1 MSLRPIAY
9 IATGALILAALLLPT
24 RAYAQHLTFGAEGG
38 LNIANANFTTSDST
52 VTFSPDSRKAGVV
65 GAFVGGDFVPYVGIL
80 VEALYSQKGTRVT
93 FTSSQAPGF
102 SAKSDVNVD
111 YIEVPLLIR
120 GNLRGSDNVTVHL
133 YAGPSFA
140 WKVHDSSTSTQTV
153 NGVTTTTSDDVN
165 IKKFDSGVV
174 GGVALNVHHFLIDG
188 RYNWGLTNINK
199 DTGSGE
205 PEVKTRTFSIMFG
218 YEF

>member
-1 MSLRPIAY
+1 MNLRPIARL
-9 IATGALILAALLLPT
+9 ATSALILAALLLPS

-38 LNIANANFTTSDST
+38 LNIANANLTSSDSS

-65 GAFVGGDFVPYVGIL
+65 GVFVGGDFVPYVGVL

-102 SAKSDVNVD
+102 KSTTDVDID

-120 GNLRGSDNVTVHL
+120 GNLRGSDNVIVHL

-140 WKVHDSSTSTQTV
+140 WKVHDSSTATETF
-153 NGVTTTTSDDVN
+153 NGITSTTSDSADVR
-165 IKKFDSGVV
+165 KFDSGIV
-174 GGVALNVHHFLIDG
+174 GGVALNIHHFLIDG

-199 DTGSGE
+199 NTGADE

>member
-1 MSLRPIAY
+1 VS
-9 IATGALILAALLLPT
+9 GALIVAALLLP
-24 RAYAQHLTFGAEGG
+24 ASANAQRLVFGAEGG

-52 VTFSPDSRKAGVV
+52 ATFTPDPRKAAAI
-65 GAFVGGDFVPYVGIL
+65 GAYVGGDFVPAVGLI
-80 VEALYSQKGTRVT
+80 VEALYSQKGTRVK

-102 SAKSDVNVD
+102 QANTDVDVD

-120 GNLRGSDNVTVHL
+120 GNLGGSHGTRVHL

-153 NGVTTTTSDDVN
+153 NGVTTTTSDDTN
-165 IKKFDSGVV
+165 IRKFDSGIV

-188 RYNWGLTNINK
+188 RYNWGLTNINR
-199 DTGSGE
+199 DTGGGE
-205 PEVKTRTFSIMFG
+205 PEVKTRTFSILFG